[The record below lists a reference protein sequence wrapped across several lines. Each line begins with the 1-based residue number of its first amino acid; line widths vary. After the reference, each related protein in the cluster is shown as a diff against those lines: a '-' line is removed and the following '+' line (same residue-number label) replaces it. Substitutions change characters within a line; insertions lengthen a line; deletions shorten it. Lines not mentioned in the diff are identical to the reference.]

1 VTGNTPPAVL
11 LGGTAN
17 AVSAARSLD
26 RAGVSV
32 YALGEA
38 SDPVRF
44 SRHCHAFADVGAGD
58 GVQQRYLDWLER
70 GPTGA
75 VILPC
80 ADDGLE
86 LVATHRARLE
96 ELGHRPI
103 EADDEVLRAML
114 DKDRTYALADQAGVE
129 RPRTAT
135 VRGPEEAEAVELEFP
150 YALKP
155 IHSHLFARHFREK
168 LLMVHDRAELFEA
181 LERTQALGL
190 AMLITEVVPGG
201 DDQYHSYYSY
211 LDPDGRPLFHF
222 TKRKFRQFPV
232 RFGLS
237 CYQMSDWHPEAA
249 ELGLRFFQ
257 RIGLRGIGNVEF
269 KRDARDG
276 RLKLIECNHRF
287 TAANELVR
295 LAGIDLPLLAYRRLA
310 GLDSPEGLTYRVGVR
325 MWHPIED
332 ARALR
337 SLRREGELT
346 AREWTR
352 SLMHRQH
359 FPMLRLE
366 DPLPTLASLAGKAR
380 RLRGRAV
387 PARVTVRRG
396 GDPVTPA

>member
-1 VTGNTPPAVL
+1 VKDALPPAVL

-17 AVSAARSLD
+17 AVSAARSL
-26 RAGVSV
+26 ATTGVTV
-32 YALGEA
+32 YALGA
-38 SDPVRF
+38 RSDPVRF
-44 SRHCHAFADVGAGD
+44 SRHCHYFVDVGAGD
-58 GVQQRYLDWLER
+58 GLQERYLGWLER
-70 GPTGA
+70 APARA

-86 LVATHRARLE
+86 LVARHRARLE
-96 ELGHRPI
+96 ELGHRPV
-103 EADDEVLRAML
+103 EADDDVLLAML
-114 DKDRTYALADQAGVE
+114 DKDRTYALADRVGVD

-135 VRGPEEAEAVELEFP
+135 VRRPEEAEAVDLELP
-150 YALKP
+150 CALKP

-168 LLMVHDRAELFEA
+168 LLMVHSRAELVEA
-181 LERTQALGL
+181 LRRTEELGL

-211 LDPDGRPLFHF
+211 LDADGEPLFHF
-222 TKRKFRQFPV
+222 TKRKLRQFPV

-295 LAGIDLPLLAYRRLA
+295 LAGIDLPLIAYRRLA
-310 GLDSPEGLTYRVGVR
+310 GLATPKELTYRAGVR

-346 AREWTR
+346 ARAWAR
-352 SLMHRQH
+352 SLLHRQH

-366 DPLPTLASLAGKAR
+366 DPLPTMASLAGKAR
-380 RLRGRAV
+380 RLPGRAV
-387 PARVTVRRG
+387 SARMAAGRG
-396 GDPVTPA
+396 GGRVGPG

>member
-1 VTGNTPPAVL
+1 
-11 LGGTAN
+11 
-17 AVSAARSLD
+17 
-26 RAGVSV
+26 VSV
-32 YALGEA
+32 FALGQA

-44 SRHCHAFADVGAGD
+44 SRYCHAFVDVGTGE
-58 GVQQRYLDWLER
+58 GVQQGYLEWLER
-70 GPTGA
+70 APAGA

-86 LVATHRARLE
+86 LVARHRTRLE

-103 EADDEVLRAML
+103 EADDDVLLAML
-114 DKDRTYALADQAGVE
+114 DKDRTYALADQAGID

-135 VRGPEEAEAVELEFP
+135 VRGPEEAEAVELELP

-155 IHSHLFARHFREK
+155 LHSHLFARHFREK
-168 LLMVHDRAELFEA
+168 LLMVHDRAELRET
-181 LERTQALGL
+181 LQRTRALGL
-190 AMLITEVVPGG
+190 DMLITEVVPGG

-211 LDPDGRPLFHF
+211 LDSDGEPLFHF

-257 RIGLRGIGNVEF
+257 KIGLRGVGNVEF

-295 LAGIDLPLLAYRRLA
+295 LAGIDLPLLAYRRLT
-310 GLDSPEGLTYRVGVR
+310 GRGSPERLTYRVGVR

-346 AREWTR
+346 AREWAR

-359 FPMLRLE
+359 FPMLRLG
-366 DPLPTLASLAGKAR
+366 DPLPTMASLAGKAQ

-387 PARVTVRRG
+387 PARVAVRRG
-396 GDPVTPA
+396 GDRVRPV